1 MFIESGSG
9 KNKMGLMAREK
20 KELIIK
26 NKIFT
31 RDDVLSLI
39 RLFIKSS
46 NDILDKSKEFRR
58 NDLIH
63 KGCHEQNIKEQY
75 IDASQSSLEFTL
87 SDNYM
92 YNGTIEE
99 FIETDAIPAGKKI
112 VEIDLYFKENVFN
125 SRFIIKIRH
134 SHPFSSSS
142 YVIVEGEDR
151 TWVSGTIR
159 IIEEFLSTCR
169 DQSLIIKKLKILII
183 ASTDLILMLFLINLI
198 KLFIRTKV
206 IFPKIV
212 GNIFT
217 SELFYFIVLLALI
230 SITPAIFIYERLKYL
245 YPAVE
250 IQTCKEF
257 YQSEKE
263 KRFKSWIIICLI
275 IIPTILSFMFRLI

>member
-1 MFIESGSG
+1 MIS
-9 KNKMGLMAREK
+9 MVREK

-31 RDDVLSLI
+31 KNEVLSLI
-39 RLFIKSS
+39 RLFIKTS
-46 NDILDKSKEFRR
+46 NDILDKSKEIKR

-63 KGCHEQNIKEQY
+63 KGCNEQNIKEQY

-87 SDNYM
+87 SDNSI

-134 SHPFSSSS
+134 SHPFSTSS

-151 TWVSGTIR
+151 TWVSGTIG

-169 DQSLIIKKLKILII
+169 NQSLIIKKLQVLII

-198 KLFIRTKV
+198 KIFIRTKV

-217 SELFYFIVLLALI
+217 NELFYFIVLLALI
-230 SITPAIFIYERLKYL
+230 SVTPSIFIYKCLKKL

-250 IQTCKEF
+250 IQTRKEF
-257 YQSEKE
+257 NQSEKE
-263 KRFKSWIIICLI
+263 KRFKLWIIISLI
-275 IIPTILSFMFRLI
+275 IIPTILSFMFRLV